1 MAIQFVRHNTPPFVF
16 LIYGVAVF
24 LCGFEYTAKPND
36 LMIEAAEYEAF

>member
-16 LIYGVAVF
+16 LIYGVAIF
-24 LCGFEYTAKPND
+24 LCGFEYTAND